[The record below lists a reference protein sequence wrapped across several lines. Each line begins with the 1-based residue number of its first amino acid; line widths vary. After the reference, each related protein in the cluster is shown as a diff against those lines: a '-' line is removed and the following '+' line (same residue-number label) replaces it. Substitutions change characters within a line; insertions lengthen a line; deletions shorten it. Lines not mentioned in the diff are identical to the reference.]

1 MRFFCFGKFGDGL
14 YRRLKYFSMAC
25 YMYLADVSKTK
36 DSMPPPFNLV
46 VILVVWPEVLACKD
60 LIFTS

>member
-1 MRFFCFGKFGDGL
+1 
-14 YRRLKYFSMAC
+14 MAC

-36 DSMPPPFNLV
+36 DSMPPAPFNLV

-60 LIFTS
+60 LIFTP